1 MPLIRNLCRADLWS
15 IRPYSFAYTMQAT
28 PTINYQEAYETLQPK
43 YEAILHELAVLKRM
57 IFGSK
62 SERFIPTDD
71 KNINPQLSL
80 ELDAETIAQCKITD
94 ATKFTVTRTKI
105 EVIRNAPKA
114 HPGRMKLP
122 EHLRREITI
131 LQPDTDVTGLK
142 KIGEEVTEILDF
154 IPGELYVKQFIR
166 PKYVVPVNNTE
177 STIITASLPGRLLE
191 KCMAGEGLLAQIT
204 VDKYVDHMPLD
215 RQLKRLQRAAGVT
228 IAQTTIC
235 GWVKLVL
242 MNLVALYELH
252 KQYVLACRYLH
263 VDETT
268 IQVLDEDKKG
278 KTHRGYYWLYFNSE
292 QKLVLF
298 DYQPGRDAEGP
309 DNILKDFEG
318 HLQTD
323 GYVAYDHY
331 EKRPGIILMGCVAH
345 SRRYFFD
352 AQQNDKE
359 RSEHAMILFAKLYAL
374 ERRIQ
379 DEGLTKDETRELRQQ
394 EAMPVLQELKE
405 WMLQEYPKVLQKSP
419 IGKAMAYF
427 LKRWKKLIVYTTDG
441 SLKIDNN
448 PVENAVRPVA
458 IGRKNYLFAG
468 SHEAAQRA
476 AMIYSLFATCRY
488 HQINPYDW
496 LKDVLERM
504 HLYTTSNMAEL
515 LPQNWKKN

>member
-1 MPLIRNLCRADLWS
+1 
-15 IRPYSFAYTMQAT
+15 MQAT
-28 PTINYQEAYETLQPK
+28 QTTDYKEAYETLQPK
-43 YEAILHELAVLKRM
+43 YDAVLQELAVLKRM
-57 IFGSK
+57 VFGSK
-62 SERFIPTDD
+62 SERFIPTDNN
-71 KNINPQLSL
+71 NINPQLSL

-94 ATKFTVTRTKI
+94 ATKFTVTRTKT
-105 EVIRNAPKA
+105 EVIRNAPTN

-122 EHLRREITI
+122 EHLRREIII

-142 KIGEEVTEILDF
+142 KIGEEVSEVLDY
-154 IPGELYVKQFIR
+154 IPGELYVKQYIR
-166 PKYVVPVNNTE
+166 SKYVVPLNNTN
-177 STIITASLPGRLLE
+177 STVITASLPGRIME
-191 KCMAGEGLLAQIT
+191 KCMASESLMAQIT
-204 VDKYVDHMPLD
+204 VDKYVDHMPLH
-215 RQLKRLQRAAGVT
+215 RQSQRLQRAGVN

-242 MNLVALYELH
+242 MHLVALYELH

-298 DYQPGRDAEGP
+298 DYQPGRDTDGP
-309 DNILKDFEG
+309 DNVLKDFQG

-323 GYVAYDHY
+323 GYSVYDHFD
-331 EKRPGIILMGCVAH
+331 KRPGIILMGCMAH
-345 SRRYFFD
+345 ARRKFFD
-352 AQQNDKE
+352 AQQKDKE
-359 RSEHAMILFAKLYAL
+359 RCEHALTMFGQLYAL
-374 ERRIQ
+374 ERKIE
-379 DEGLTKDETRELRQQ
+379 DEGLDKEEVLQLRQQ
-394 EAMPVLQELKE
+394 QAVPVLKTLKE
-405 WMLQEYPKVLQKSP
+405 WMLIELPKLLPTSP
-419 IGKAMAYF
+419 VGKAMTYF
-427 LKRWKKLIVYTTDG
+427 LKRYDKLIVYTTNAN
-441 SLKIDNN
+441 LRIDNN
-448 PVENAVRPVA
+448 RVENAVRPVA

-468 SHEAAQRA
+468 SHDAAQRA

-515 LPQNWKKN
+515 LPQNWKKNAT